1 MSALLKAS
9 RNDAIIARCLQT
21 ISQLIP
27 LTSAVF
33 YRVNNRLKPENYI
46 LHNISDNTHQQYLE
60 NFQRWNRFCRR
71 TLATRTPPWR
81 R

>member
-46 LHNISDNTHQQYLE
+46 LHNIS
-60 NFQRWNRFCRR
+60 
-71 TLATRTPPWR
+71 
-81 R
+81 

>member
-60 NFQRWNRFCRR
+60 NFQPLIRFCRR

>member
-21 ISQLIP
+21 SFPLIP

-33 YRVNNRLKPENYI
+33 YRVNNRLKLEYYI
-46 LHNISDNTHQQYLE
+46 LYNTSDNTHQQYME
-60 NFQRWNRFCRR
+60 NFHPLDQLLPSPF
-71 TLATRTPPWR
+71 THQHTTMA
-81 R
+81 